1 MLKRRSKGFV
11 MADSI
16 LALVVISLGITSLLT
31 CQFALGSRQRNLEQR
46 LTAARL
52 AKEASDGYRLHHQP
66 VELARQGYLA
76 TANKDGI
83 LVYSGRKVI
92 MRITG

>member
-1 MLKRRSKGFV
+1 MLKRSDGFV

-16 LALVVISLGITSLLT
+16 LALIVISLGITSLLT
-31 CQFALGSRQRNLEQR
+31 CQFALSSRQRDLEQR

-52 AKEASDGYRLHHQP
+52 AKEASDEYLLHHQP
-66 VELARQGYLA
+66 VELTRQGYLA
-76 TANKDGI
+76 TANEDGI

-92 MRITG
+92 MRIPG